1 VEIPASKLSGIP
13 CDSVN
18 NEMIDWMKSISNVYA
33 GTDQRKLQEM
43 LLIKGDN
50 AALYP
55 AFKKDKEAFKK
66 NEIYK
71 FRIVTNGE
79 AVPVGSEL
87 YLDQTKVGN

>member
-1 VEIPASKLSGIP
+1 
-13 CDSVN
+13 
-18 NEMIDWMKSISNVYA
+18 MRSITNVYA
-33 GTDQRKLQEM
+33 GTDQKKLEEM
-43 LLIKGDN
+43 LLVKGDN

-55 AFKKDKEAFKK
+55 SFKRIKEAFKK

-87 YLDQTKVGN
+87 YKKGNTK